1 MTTLRC
7 VLEPGSLQIGKAV
20 SLKLMLTGPEFDE
33 PQLIST
39 HQTVVDTE
47 PIVWPVQLA
56 YEHPRLVP
64 GHYQYVAYAQID
76 DQKVISPPLEYI
88 LRPFRFGV

>member
-7 VLEPGSLQIGKAV
+7 VLDPGPLLSGKTV
-20 SLKLMLTGPEFDE
+20 QFELLLKGPEFDE
-33 PQLIST
+33 PKLIAT
-39 HQTVVDTE
+39 HQTVLDHD

-56 YEHPRLVP
+56 YEHPSLVP
-64 GHYQYVAYAQID
+64 GHYQYVALAQID
-76 DQKVISPPLEYI
+76 DQQLISPPLEYI